1 MNLFTFLIENPD
13 QVLDK
18 LAEHFI
24 IFSISWI
31 LAVFFAFL
39 FSILIT
45 RSWVS
50 SKVLSAAVSIT
61 GATQAVPSMAVIALI
76 FLVTGIG
83 MKPAVIA
90 LFLYSLAP
98 IVFNLT
104 SGFGTISQ
112 GLKESARGMGM
123 TPLQILLKVEIPQV
137 MPSFFSG
144 IRTAATINI
153 GTATVASAIGAG
165 GLGELIFVGL
175 RMIQPD
181 RIFAGAFPAAL
192 LALAVDFVLAL
203 TERVVTSKGIRLELN
218 KI

>member
-1 MNLFTFLIENPD
+1 MSLFTFLLENPD

-18 LAEHFI
+18 FIEHFI
-24 IFSISWI
+24 LFLISWLLAVVISFGFSII
-31 LAVFFAFL
+31 V
-39 FSILIT
+39 T
-45 RSWVS
+45 RTWVS
-50 SKVLSAAVSIT
+50 PKVASVAVSIT
-61 GATQAVPSMAVIALI
+61 GATQAVPSMAIIALI

-83 MKPAVIA
+83 MKPAIIA

-98 IVFNLT
+98 IIFNTT
-104 SGFGTISQ
+104 SGFRTISPR
-112 GLKESARGMGM
+112 LIESATGMGM

-137 MPSFFSG
+137 MPAFFSG

-175 RMIQPD
+175 RMIQTD

-192 LALAVDFVLAL
+192 MALAVDFLLAMV
-203 TERVVTSKGIRLELN
+203 EKGVTSKGIRLELN